1 VSITDRDRKI
11 MLALV
16 PILVLVA
23 YWFLLLAPKRNEVS
37 TASTELST
45 QQQRLDD
52 ARAQAKAAQGA
63 KKSFD
68 ASYAQVVRLG
78 KAIPSTVD
86 MPSLLV
92 QLDAAAAGTGI
103 TFTAIKTGARVEGAT
118 ATAATP
124 APTTTTTTTPPAAG
138 STSGTT
144 GTPVA
149 AGGETAQSAPGGAVE
164 AANNAQATSNQSSA
178 AAEQSGVSPS
188 DTQTSS
194 STGGGLPV
202 GGGAATTSADGT
214 TAAAPVG
221 LATVPLELEFQ
232 GNFFNLADFF
242 HRVKRFVS
250 LTNQNV
256 VVGGRLVTVEGVK
269 WSSDGEIFP
278 HIKAEIKATI
288 YLSPKTEGVTAG
300 ATPQGPSTTGTP
312 ASGTTPAE
320 STPAA
325 TPTATATP

>member
-23 YWFLLLAPKRNEVS
+23 YWFLLLAPKRDQAS
-37 TASTELST
+37 TAKADLST
-45 QQQRLDD
+45 QQQRLED
-52 ARAQAKAAQGA
+52 ARAEVKAAQGA
-63 KKSFD
+63 KQSFD

-103 TFTAIKTGARVEGAT
+103 TFTKIKTGTRVEGAT
-118 ATAATP
+118 AAA
-124 APTTTTTTTPPAAG
+124 TTTTTPPAAG

-194 STGGGLPV
+194 SSGTGLPV
-202 GGGAATTSADGT
+202 GGGTATTSADGT
-214 TAAAPVG
+214 TAAAPAG
-221 LATVPLELEFQ
+221 LSTVPLELEFQ

-250 LTNQNV
+250 LTNENV

-278 HIKAEIKATI
+278 LVKAEIKATI
-288 YLSPKTEGVTAG
+288 YLSPKAQGVTAG

-320 STPAA
+320 ATPAA

>member
-1 VSITDRDRKI
+1 
-11 MLALV
+11 V
-16 PILVLVA
+16 PVVLLVA
-23 YWFLLLAPKRNEVS
+23 YWFLLLAPKRDQAS
-37 TASTELST
+37 TAGSELST

-52 ARAQAKAAQGA
+52 ARAQVKAAQGA
-63 KKSFD
+63 KQSFD

-103 TFTAIKTGARVEGAT
+103 TFTKIKTGDRVEGA
-118 ATAATP
+118 AAT
-124 APTTTTTTTPPAAG
+124 TTPTTPPAAG
-138 STSGTT
+138 SESGTT

-149 AGGETAQSAPGGAVE
+149 AGGQTAQSAPGGAVE
-164 AANNAQATSNQSSA
+164 AANNAQSTANQRSA
-178 AAEQSGVSPS
+178 AAEQSGVSGS
-188 DTQTSS
+188 DTQTSTS
-194 STGGGLPV
+194 SGGGLPV
-202 GGGAATTSADGT
+202 GGGTATPSADGT
-214 TAAAPVG
+214 TAAAPAG
-221 LATVPLELEFQ
+221 LSTVPLELEFE

-250 LTNQNV
+250 LTNENV
-256 VVGGRLVTVEGVK
+256 VVSGRLVTVEGVK

-278 HIKAEIKATI
+278 HIRAEIKATI
-288 YLSPKTEGVTAG
+288 YLSPKAQGVTAG

-312 ASGTTPAE
+312 ASATTPAE